1 MSEKMITTNE
11 CEKCNYS
18 ILDETNKAKII
29 IYCKLKIKN
38 IFMDSVFL
46 VIIKILHRKL

>member
-29 IYCKLKIKN
+29 IYCKLKNKKYIYGQRIPCDNKN
-38 IFMDSVFL
+38 ITS
-46 VIIKILHRKL
+46 